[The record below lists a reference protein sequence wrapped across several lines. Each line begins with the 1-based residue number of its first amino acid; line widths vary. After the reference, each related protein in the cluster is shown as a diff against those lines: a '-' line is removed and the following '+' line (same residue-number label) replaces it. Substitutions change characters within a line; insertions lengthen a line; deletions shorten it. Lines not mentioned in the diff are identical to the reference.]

1 MPYLICYSDT
11 FQIVRFFRRDK
22 TQILLQK
29 FKMKISDRQ
38 GSILCRV
45 LLNTTVSA
53 EGYSAT
59 TPTLESVGQPVNEEL
74 LWVLHAK
81 KIRYCN
87 GKFIT
92 IIHIGILCRVLHG
105 TIVSVGGC
113 SVTTLTLEGVSV
125 PVNREQLLALHV
137 KRIRY
142 PTNKLGG

>member
-29 FKMKISDRQ
+29 FKKKISDRQ

-92 IIHIGILCRVLHG
+92 IIHIGILCSLTRYYSICRRLFCYHLHIGRCFSTSEQRAALG
-105 TIVSVGGC
+105 TPC
-113 SVTTLTLEGVSV
+113 EENKV
-125 PVNREQLLALHV
+125 PN
-137 KRIRY
+137 
-142 PTNKLGG
+142 